1 MRGAAIWVKE
11 MLSRKVIFW
20 DVDTQADFILPGGK
34 LYVPGAEKL
43 LRNLESLTD
52 AARAGRV
59 FLVSSGD
66 AHTLEDPELRQWPP
80 HCMRGT
86 PGAAIVP
93 ETLTGKFF
101 VVPNRASAPLPAEIS
116 RYQQAIIEKQT
127 LNVFDNPNTDSV
139 LRRLTE
145 FTDADAEFMVFG
157 VVTELCVSFAAKGL
171 LERGRRVAI
180 VIDAIEALNPEDAR
194 RTLNELKSLGA
205 RLLTTRETLALL
217 DQTS

>member
-1 MRGAAIWVKE
+1 
-11 MLSRKVIFW
+11 
-20 DVDTQADFILPGGK
+20 
-34 LYVPGAEKL
+34 
-43 LRNLESLTD
+43 
-52 AARAGRV
+52 
-59 FLVSSGD
+59 
-66 AHTLEDPELRQWPP
+66 
-80 HCMRGT
+80 
-86 PGAAIVP
+86 
-93 ETLTGKFF
+93 
-101 VVPNRASAPLPAEIS
+101 VPNRAPAPLPAEIS

-194 RTLNELKSLGA
+194 RTLYELKSLGA